1 MGWYKRKR
9 KMITVYLDTK
19 DSVLLKSK
27 DKSFHVL
34 FYILNQA
41 DLEHSYWYADKV
53 HKEYI
58 MGKLDIAPATLD
70 KHIASLKERHL
81 ILPTDARGKYRL
93 NMQIF
98 ST

>member
-1 MGWYKRKR
+1 
-9 KMITVYLDTK
+9 MITVYLDTK

-41 DLEHSYWYADKV
+41 DSEHSVWYADK
-53 HKEYI
+53 HNKERI
-58 MGKLDIAPATLD
+58 INKLDISPVTLN
-70 KHIASLKERHL
+70 KHLASLKERRL
-81 ILPTDARGKYRL
+81 IIPSGVRGKYRL

>member
-19 DSVLLKSK
+19 ESVLLKSK

-34 FYILNQA
+34 YYILNQA
-41 DLEHSYWYADKV
+41 DLEHHYWYADKV

-58 MGKLDIAPATLD
+58 MGKLEIAPATLD
-70 KHIASLKERHL
+70 KHIASLKERKL
-81 ILPTDARGKYRL
+81 ILTTEARGKYRL